1 MRVAVQSAAVI
12 DRTRSHIV
20 TLDLTA
26 DLDVSS
32 LEVLDYSQPANA
44 FELFL
49 GRE

>member
-1 MRVAVQSAAVI
+1 MRVAVRSAAVI
-12 DRTRSHIV
+12 DHIV